1 MVRKRRAASPQEA
14 GYNLVILVIAI
25 TVMNILVAAAIPL
38 WRTAIKREK
47 EEELI
52 ARGFQYAEA
61 IRVFQHRYGRL
72 PARLE
77 ELLEVKPRCI
87 RRLWADPITGKQ
99 DWVPIRVGVP
109 GAVDPN
115 APPTGNDDG
124 RGGDQGNQGKDP
136 DDENAQDDQN
146 GGGDEEATDARPA
159 APPGVGT
166 NTPDGSVG
174 LGPIRG
180 VRSRNKAESIKT
192 MFGQNRYD
200 QWQFTVELLQSG
212 GVVNAGGAGVGVP
225 VAAGTQRMSAKWIGR
240 SFRPGLQPP
249 GMPQQGTAPAIR

>member
-1 MVRKRRAASPQEA
+1 MVRRRRAAGPNEA

-25 TVMNILVAAAIPL
+25 TVLNILVAAAIPL
-38 WRTAIKREK
+38 WRTAIRREK

-52 ARGFQYAEA
+52 SRGFQYAEA
-61 IRVFQHRYGRL
+61 IRVFQHRFGRM

-77 ELLEVKPRCI
+77 ELVEVKPRCI

-99 DWVPIRVGVP
+99 DWVPIRVGMP

-115 APPTGNDDG
+115 APPTGNGDG
-124 RGGDQGNQGKDP
+124 RGGDQGKDG
-136 DDENAQDDQN
+136 DDENGQDDQK
-146 GGGDEEATDARPA
+146 GGGDEESTDTRPN

-166 NTPDGSVG
+166 TTPDGNVG

-180 VRSRNKAESIKT
+180 VRSRSKAEAIKS
-192 MFGQNRYD
+192 MFGQTRYN

-212 GVVNAGGAGVGVP
+212 GVVNVGGAGVP
-225 VAAGTQRMSAKWIGR
+225 AAGPRLSAKWIGR
-240 SFRPGLQPP
+240 PFRPGLQQP
-249 GMPQQGTAPAIR
+249 GIPQQGTPPPAIP